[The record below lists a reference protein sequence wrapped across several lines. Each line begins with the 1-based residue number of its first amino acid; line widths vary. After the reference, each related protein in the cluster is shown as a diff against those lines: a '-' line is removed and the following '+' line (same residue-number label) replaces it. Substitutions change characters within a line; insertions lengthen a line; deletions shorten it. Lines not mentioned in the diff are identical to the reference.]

1 MLWQHSPDLRDSN
14 QACTHQ
20 PVCWDKQLPSTGA
33 APDDSLP
40 HPLLLLCCCCCSYPL
55 LKGDTDLLKLLEL
68 LQPKVLVPLLNAD
81 LDQEG
86 KLTTL
91 MSVRGSSVA
100 ADVRQQLAAAGG

>member
-1 MLWQHSPDLRDSN
+1 V
-14 QACTHQ
+14 C
-20 PVCWDKQLPSTGA
+20 CWDKQLPSTGA